1 MQNKVIKIVK
11 IGVISVVGAL
21 LLLIIV
27 GVIMGNINES
37 KKQEINKNNKGE
49 QEHKVDEDVV
59 LIEGGN
65 EDSDVEESDE
75 DSDIEELDEI
85 EKIEEDSQINYENN
99 DSDLNIVKDSDNVI
113 NTGKDKQIRYIS
125 YTNNYLGLTLD
136 YIDSWFVEDLFKDSF
151 DIVSKLGGNAKLS
164 DVKIEDKVP
173 IVKIVDKDN
182 DLTIVVSLNGVFYH
196 DKNIKEVSSSGDKRL
211 LDYFGETYEC
221 VVKKVTLGK
230 GNVLY
235 VAMYKKDKLLK
246 EDIDILNHIIKSMKV
261 VKE

>member
-1 MQNKVIKIVK
+1 MRDKVVKIVK

-27 GVIMGNINES
+27 GVIMGNIDES
-37 KKQEINKNNKGE
+37 KKQEINKNNKGK
-49 QEHKVDEDVV
+49 QEHRVDEDVV
-59 LIEGGN
+59 VIEGGN
-65 EDSDVEESDE
+65 EDSDV
-75 DSDIEELDEI
+75 EELDEI
-85 EKIEEDSQINYENN
+85 EKIEEDSQINNN
-99 DSDLNIVKDSDNVI
+99 DSDVNIDTKDSDNVLNI
-113 NTGKDKQIRYIS
+113 GKDKQIRYIP

-182 DLTIVVSLNGVFYH
+182 DLTIVVSLNEVFYH
-196 DKNIKEVSSSGDKRL
+196 DKNIKEVNSSGDKRL

-230 GNVLY
+230 GNVLC
-235 VAMYKKDKLLK
+235 VVMYKKDKLLK
-246 EDIDILNHIIKSMKV
+246 EDIDTLNHIIKSMKV

>member
-1 MQNKVIKIVK
+1 MQDKVIKIVK
-11 IGVISVVGAL
+11 IGVISVVGVL

-27 GVIMGNINES
+27 GVIMGNINEG
-37 KKQEINKNNKGE
+37 KKQEINKNNKGK

-65 EDSDVEESDE
+65 EDSDVEE
-75 DSDIEELDEI
+75 LDEI

-99 DSDLNIVKDSDNVI
+99 DSDVNIDTKDSDNVLNI
-113 NTGKDKQIRYIS
+113 GKDKQIRYIS

-182 DLTIVVSLNGVFYH
+182 DLTIVVSLNRVFYH
-196 DKNIKEVSSSGDKRL
+196 DKNIKEVNSSGDKRL

-261 VKE
+261 IKG